1 MTIDQDQLTAYAL
14 GILPPEEEGR
24 VRTAIEADP
33 ALRAQLDAD
42 LAALVALSES
52 LPDSPVP
59 AGAEDRLMAR
69 LHAERAAVVP
79 TAPLVTPLPA
89 RSGSAESAPS
99 QSATPAPLSRPARRP
114 LWPLLGTLG
123 LAAAV
128 TAVLLLRPAADPV
141 RQYASTPGAVT
152 ETVEVEGRDLG
163 QLVRLPDGRVYLYLK
178 NAADAGRVYQ
188 LWQIVGGKPA
198 SLGVFNGQGILMT
211 GLEAGATIAV
221 SVEPTGGSEQPTT
234 TPILVRKL
242 QPS

>member
-24 VRTAIEADP
+24 VRAAIEADP

-69 LHAERAAVVP
+69 LHAERSAAGP
-79 TAPLVTPLPA
+79 AAPLVTPLPA
-89 RSGSAESAPS
+89 LSEAAQTVSAP
-99 QSATPAPLSRPARRP
+99 AAPLSRPARRP

-128 TAVLLLRPAADPV
+128 TAVLLLRPAPDPV
-141 RQYASTPGAVT
+141 RQYANTPGAVT
-152 ETVEVEGRDLG
+152 ETLPYEGRDLG
-163 QLVRLPDGRVYLYLK
+163 QLVRLPDGRAYLHLT

-198 SLGVFNGQGILMT
+198 SLGVFDGQGILIT

-234 TPILVRKL
+234 TPILVREL
-242 QPS
+242 

>member
-14 GILPPEEEGR
+14 GILPPEEEVR

-33 ALRAQLDAD
+33 TLRAQLDAD

-69 LHAERAAVVP
+69 LHAERIAAGP
-79 TAPLVTPLPA
+79 TAPLVTTPLPA
-89 RSGSAESAPS
+89 PS
-99 QSATPAPLSRPARRP
+99 QAVSPPARRP
-114 LWPLLGTLG
+114 LWPLLATLG

-128 TAVLLLRPAADPV
+128 TAVLLMRPADPV
-141 RQYASTPGAVT
+141 SQYANTPGAVT
-152 ETVEVEGRDLG
+152 ESLEAEGKNLG
-163 QLVRLPDGRVYLYLK
+163 QLVRLPDGRAYVYLSS
-178 NAADAGRVYQ
+178 AADAGRVYQ

-198 SLGVFNGQGILMT
+198 SLGVFDGQGIEIK

-234 TPILVRKL
+234 KPILVRQL
-242 QPS
+242 

>member
-1 MTIDQDQLTAYAL
+1 VTIDQDQLTAYAL
-14 GILPPEEEGR
+14 GILPPEEEVR
-24 VRTAIEADP
+24 VRAAIEADP

-52 LPDSPVP
+52 LPDTPVP

-69 LHAERAAVVP
+69 LHAERGAGGMAASPLLLKTEDVAGQ
-79 TAPLVTPLPA
+79 APEA
-89 RSGSAESAPS
+89 QASAA
-99 QSATPAPLSRPARRP
+99 PARRP

-128 TAVLLLRPAADPV
+128 TAVLLLRPADPV
-141 RQYASTPGAVT
+141 SQYARTPGAVT
-152 ETVEVEGRDLG
+152 ETVAADGQNLG
-163 QLVRLPDGRVYLYLK
+163 QLVRLPDGRAYLYLSS
-178 NAADAGRVYQ
+178 AADTGRVYQ

-198 SLGVFNGQGILMT
+198 SLGVFDGQGILIN

-234 TPILVRKL
+234 TPILVRQL
-242 QPS
+242 

>member
-14 GILPPEEEGR
+14 GILPPEEEVR
-24 VRTAIEADP
+24 VRAAIEADP

-69 LHAERAAVVP
+69 LHAERAAGP
-79 TAPLVTPLPA
+79 TITPLPA
-89 RSGSAESAPS
+89 VSGPAQTESVP
-99 QSATPAPLSRPARRP
+99 PVRPARRP

-123 LAAAV
+123 LAAAI

-141 RQYASTPGAVT
+141 RQYANTPGAVT
-152 ETVEVEGRDLG
+152 ESLDAGGQNLG
-163 QLVRLPDGRVYLYLK
+163 QLVRLPDGRAYLYLK
-178 NAADAGRVYQ
+178 SAADAGRVYQ
-188 LWQIVGGKPA
+188 LWQIVGGQPA
-198 SLGVFNGQGILMT
+198 SLGMFDGQGILIT

-234 TPILVRKL
+234 TPILVREL
-242 QPS
+242 